1 MTIKGRKFER
11 KSENLPLHGHFGLFS
26 HRADERKREADLCL
40 SGAVL
45 NAVTTRVPSA
55 LRGPGEVNG

>member
-26 HRADERKREADLCL
+26 HRANGEADLCL

-45 NAVTTRVPSA
+45 TAVMTCVPSA
-55 LRGPGEVNG
+55 VRGPGEVSG